1 VVSSTP
7 STPTVVTLPVESIT
21 EQKLTSLMQKAN
33 QNLEKERTHL
43 EYLFSNKEFF
53 AYFFEGFKYIRIRGV
68 NPYWDCTV
76 MWRIY
81 PFFPHQRRVPPW
93 GAALPDPDSNPVSA
107 LRQADA
113 LTG

>member
-33 QNLEKERTHL
+33 QNLEKGRTHL

-53 AYFFEGFKYIRIRGV
+53 AYFFE
-68 NPYWDCTV
+68 
-76 MWRIY
+76 
-81 PFFPHQRRVPPW
+81 
-93 GAALPDPDSNPVSA
+93 ASNASEV
-107 LRQADA
+107 
-113 LTG
+113 